1 MGKKHQYQLLIQSIN
16 DTITLARDRGV
27 VNLTTEDDV
36 LTGKSLTIKGKKLLH
51 FGSCGYLGLEMD
63 NRLREAAIDAIRR
76 YGTQFSSSRTYV
88 QFGLYQEL
96 EELLGQVFGT
106 PALVASTTSQGH
118 HAVMPIVVEDSDA
131 VLMDHQA
138 HVSMQDVTSKLQ
150 VRSIPTAL
158 VRHSNVGE
166 LEKKIVELAPKHPRI
181 WYCLD
186 GVYSMYGDFAPLR
199 ELHQL
204 MDQYHQLYL
213 YVDDAHGMSWA
224 GPRGAGY
231 TLSQIPLHQRMI
243 MATSLSKGF
252 ASAGGAFIIAD
263 QELYR
268 RVKTWGGS
276 FTYSG
281 PQQPALVGASIAS
294 ARIHLSEEIRQRQE
308 GLAALVT
315 YCNRQL
321 EACGLPVIMPSASP
335 IFFVGLGLAKKSYNM
350 VRRMMDDG
358 LFVNLGIFPAVPETC
373 TGIRFTLTLHHTF
386 ADIDRLVERLAY
398 HLPRALQ
405 EEGRSVEDIHRAF
418 RSVYRSRDNERPA
431 MPSTK
436 KEGLVLGQ
444 PSFRL
449 HHKTTIL
456 DINKPLWNGLL
467 GNRGAFDWDNL
478 ALMEDSFRDNDRPEE
493 NWSFHYYI
501 VTDAAGKP
509 VLATFFTSLIIK
521 NDMLASAAVTLKI
534 EEQRKEDFYYLT
546 TRTLMMGSII
556 TEGQHLY
563 LDYSN
568 PHWRNALMV
577 LLDAVWAEQDKE
589 QANAIH
595 LRDFA
600 PDDLQLRDFFVDQGF
615 VKVDLPDSHVINN
628 PPFDSVGAYLLHLNH
643 KKRWHVMKDAFEKSG
658 WFDVKK
664 VENPSPAEADHLY
677 ALYTNVYN
685 RRKFN
690 TFRLPKKFFENIL
703 RSPHWDVL
711 TLTLKPQYD
720 ALGKGRPVG
729 VSFAYR
735 NANYNPML
743 MGLDYDYQESA
754 KVYKQGLFQIIARAI
769 ELKSEKIDFG
779 ITASVEKRK
788 LGAVIRPQVA
798 YVQLKDN
805 FDMSQVS
812 MQSSV

>member
-1 MGKKHQYQLLIQSIN
+1 
-16 DTITLARDRGV
+16 
-27 VNLTTEDDV
+27 
-36 LTGKSLTIKGKKLLH
+36 
-51 FGSCGYLGLEMD
+51 
-63 NRLREAAIDAIRR
+63 
-76 YGTQFSSSRTYV
+76 
-88 QFGLYQEL
+88 
-96 EELLGQVFGT
+96 
-106 PALVASTTSQGH
+106 
-118 HAVMPIVVEDSDA
+118 
-131 VLMDHQA
+131 
-138 HVSMQDVTSKLQ
+138 
-150 VRSIPTAL
+150 
-158 VRHSNVGE
+158 
-166 LEKKIVELAPKHPRI
+166 
-181 WYCLD
+181 
-186 GVYSMYGDFAPLR
+186 
-199 ELHQL
+199 
-204 MDQYHQLYL
+204 
-213 YVDDAHGMSWA
+213 
-224 GPRGAGY
+224 
-231 TLSQIPLHQRMI
+231 
-243 MATSLSKGF
+243 
-252 ASAGGAFIIAD
+252 
-263 QELYR
+263 
-268 RVKTWGGS
+268 
-276 FTYSG
+276 
-281 PQQPALVGASIAS
+281 
-294 ARIHLSEEIRQRQE
+294 
-308 GLAALVT
+308 
-315 YCNRQL
+315 
-321 EACGLPVIMPSASP
+321 MPSASP
-335 IFFVGLGLAKKSYNM
+335 IFFVGLGLTRVGYNM

-398 HLPRALQ
+398 HLPKALQ

-431 MPSTK
+431 VPEKTK
-436 KEGLVLGQ
+436 ERLVLER
-444 PSFRL
+444 PSFQL

-456 DINKPLWNGLL
+456 DVSKPLWNSLL
-467 GNRGAFDWDNL
+467 GNKGAFDWDNL
-478 ALMEDSFRDNDRPEE
+478 ALMEDSFRDNDRPED
-493 NWSFHYYI
+493 NWNFHYYI
-501 VTDAAGKP
+501 VTDPAGKP

-600 PDDLQLRDFFVDQGF
+600 PDDVQLRDFFVDQGF
-615 VKVDLPDSHVINN
+615 VKVDLPDSHVIHN
-628 PPFDSVGAYLLHLNH
+628 PPYDSFEAYLTRLNK
-643 KKRWHVMKDAFEKSG
+643 KKRWHVNRDAVEKSE
-658 WFDVKK
+658 WFEVKK
-664 VENPSPAEADHLY
+664 IENPAPVEADQLY
-677 ALYTNVYN
+677 GLYENVYN

-690 TFRLPKKFFENIL
+690 TFKLPRKFFDNIL
-703 RSPHWDVL
+703 CSPHWDVL
-711 TLTLKPQYD
+711 ALTLKPEHD
-720 ALGKGRPVG
+720 ARSMRTPVG

-743 MGLDYDYQESA
+743 IGLDYDYQESA
-754 KVYKQGLFQIIARAI
+754 KVYKQSVFRIIARAI

-788 LGAVIRPQVA
+788 FGAVIRPQVA